1 MIAVLLHEDP
11 RWTRDHHFGV
21 CGNGHVCGCCRAD
34 EGEFMGV
41 CIACRRYAIEC
52 ENVFRTIYAFFPKEL
67 VPEIQ
72 SLKSID
78 PWRRLHPE
86 IVQCVSDFIP
96 KDMRVGAVVVKLIC
110 MIRSW
115 HSLF

>member
-1 MIAVLLHEDP
+1 MAFAVMVMFAAAAEPKKANLWEYASL
-11 RWTRDHHFGV
+11 
-21 CGNGHVCGCCRAD
+21 AD
-34 EGEFMGV
+34 ATPLNAKM
-41 CIACRRYAIEC
+41 
-52 ENVFRTIYAFFPKEL
+52 FRTIYAFFPKEL